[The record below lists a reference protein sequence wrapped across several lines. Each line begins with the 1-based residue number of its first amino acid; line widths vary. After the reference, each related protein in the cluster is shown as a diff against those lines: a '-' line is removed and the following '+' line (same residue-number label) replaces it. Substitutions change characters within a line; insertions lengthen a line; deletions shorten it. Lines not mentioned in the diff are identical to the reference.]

1 MQTTKLYVEYIVIGM
16 ESLVWIVLLV
26 LMCLGKSSLVFFD
39 YCIQN
44 LLTSIF
50 MIGACYVLGLLT
62 DRVADRL
69 TDKKKRRIKNRYPIK
84 ASTSILVWEKV
95 KQDTFAAFTLSRIR
109 ILRSTMVNSA
119 VIGVAGMLVSFC
131 VYCNGILGILSLV
144 FFEIMALIAWQ
155 AHTSFL
161 INYYRKTQNLERD
174 MANEEE
180 KI

>member
-16 ESLVWIVLLV
+16 ESLVWIVLLA
-26 LMCLGKSSLVFFD
+26 LLALGKSALVFFD

-50 MIGACYVLGLLT
+50 MIGACYVLGL
-62 DRVADRL
+62 L

-119 VIGVAGMLVSFC
+119 IIGVTGMLVSFC

-155 AHTSFL
+155 AHTSLL

>member
-50 MIGACYVLGLLT
+50 MIGACYVLGLLM

-69 TDKKKRRIKNRYPIK
+69 TDKKKRRIKNRYPICF
-84 ASTSILVWEKV
+84 IFIVPE
-95 KQDTFAAFTLSRIR
+95 
-109 ILRSTMVNSA
+109 
-119 VIGVAGMLVSFC
+119 
-131 VYCNGILGILSLV
+131 
-144 FFEIMALIAWQ
+144 
-155 AHTSFL
+155 
-161 INYYRKTQNLERD
+161 
-174 MANEEE
+174 
-180 KI
+180 

>member
-84 ASTSILVWEKV
+84 ASTSILVWK
-95 KQDTFAAFTLSRIR
+95 KSSRTH
-109 ILRSTMVNSA
+109 LQHLHCP
-119 VIGVAGMLVSFC
+119 G
-131 VYCNGILGILSLV
+131 
-144 FFEIMALIAWQ
+144 
-155 AHTSFL
+155 
-161 INYYRKTQNLERD
+161 LEF
-174 MANEEE
+174 
-180 KI
+180 

>member
-62 DRVADRL
+62 DRVNCTPCQGQFQRCESVPLDGYRFYYPRKLFKSTLAEPLSMDSL
-69 TDKKKRRIKNRYPIK
+69 T
-84 ASTSILVWEKV
+84 S
-95 KQDTFAAFTLSRIR
+95 
-109 ILRSTMVNSA
+109 
-119 VIGVAGMLVSFC
+119 
-131 VYCNGILGILSLV
+131 
-144 FFEIMALIAWQ
+144 
-155 AHTSFL
+155 
-161 INYYRKTQNLERD
+161 
-174 MANEEE
+174 
-180 KI
+180 

>member
-109 ILRSTMVNSA
+109 ILRSTMVNFA

-131 VYCNGILGILSLV
+131 VYCNGILGILSLF

-155 AHTSFL
+155 AHTSLL